1 MYIKRALENTILE
14 IEKAFPVVLLTGPR
28 QVGKTTLLQH
38 ISEKSRKYVTMD
50 DPMNRDL
57 AISDPGLF
65 LQKYE
70 PPIIIDEIQYAPT
83 LFPFIKM
90 YVDQH
95 KRMGDF
101 WLTGSQMFV
110 MMKNVSESLACRV
123 GIIQMLGLS
132 NSEIM
137 KQSST
142 PFTLDITSLKQNNK
156 LHTKQKI
163 MDLFYRIFT
172 GSMPSLYERKI
183 PLDTF
188 FTSYI
193 QSYLQRDIKELT
205 QVGDELTFFKFLI
218 AVAARTSQ
226 TLNYA
231 ELSRD
236 IGVSQTT
243 IKQWLSILISSGMV
257 YLLEPYYNN
266 VLKRSI
272 KSSKL
277 YFLDTGLCAYLT
289 KWSSP
294 ESLEAG
300 AMSGSIFETYVVG
313 EIVKSY
319 INAGKRPPLYF
330 YRDKEK
336 REIDLILY
344 QNNTL
349 SPIEI
354 KKSTNPGKDAIQH
367 FSILDK
373 AGLQISTGGV
383 ICLQDDLM
391 PIDRNNWMVPVG
403 LI

>member
-110 MMKNVSESLACRV
+110 MMKNVSESLAGRV

-243 IKQWLSILISSGMV
+243 IKQWLSVLISSGMV

>member
-70 PPIIIDEIQYAPT
+70 PPLIIDEIQYAPS
-83 LFPFIKM
+83 LFPYIKM

-110 MMKNVSESLACRV
+110 MMKNVSESLAGRV
-123 GIIQMLGLS
+123 GIVQMLGLA

-137 KQSST
+137 KQPST
-142 PFTLDITSLKQNNK
+142 PFSFDITDLKQKNK
-156 LHTKQKI
+156 LLKNQKI
-163 MDLFYRIFT
+163 MDLFTRIFT
-172 GSMPSLYERKI
+172 GSMPGLYERNI

-188 FTSYI
+188 FASYI

-218 AVAARTSQ
+218 AIAARTSQ

-231 ELSRD
+231 EISRD
-236 IGVSQTT
+236 IGVSQIT

-257 YLLEPYYNN
+257 YLIEPYYNN
-266 VLKRSI
+266 ILKRSI
-272 KSSKL
+272 KSPKI

-289 KWSSP
+289 KWTSP

-313 EIVKSY
+313 EIIKSY
-319 INAGKRPPLYF
+319 FNSGKRPPLFF
-330 YRDKEK
+330 YRDKEQ

-344 QNNTL
+344 GNDTL
-349 SPIEI
+349 FPIEI
-354 KKSTNPGKDAIQH
+354 KKSTNPSKEAIQH
-367 FSILDK
+367 FTILEN
-373 AGLQISTGGV
+373 AGLQIGTGGV
-383 ICLQDDLM
+383 ISLNDELM
-391 PIDRNNWMVPVG
+391 PIDRNNWIVPVG

>member
-110 MMKNVSESLACRV
+110 MMKNVSESLAGRV